1 MTAATVVAPYSRV
14 RGVVAVIP
22 CHDLDA
28 TLEFFRDALGFRIE
42 LISPADSPATVVMSG
57 HGALVRLQRVEGE
70 YDPGVVQLLCEDE
83 GGLPSQDLVAPNG
96 TRIELL
102 PADPE
107 VDIPPVRQSL
117 VVSTISGNARFGVG
131 RAGMNY
137 RDLIPDRQGG
147 RFIASHIR
155 IPDGGPVPDYV
166 HFHKVRFQMI
176 YVHRGWVKVVY
187 EDQGEPFVMEAGDC
201 VLQPPTIR
209 HRVLEAS
216 PGMEVIEIGCP
227 AEHDTIAEHV
237 ITLPTGRELPEREY
251 GGQLF
256 VRHTARESHWAPFRY
271 DGFAQQDLGIGA
283 ATHGLAGARVIRAEG
298 GDDWPRAVVDN
309 EFLFTFVLDG
319 TATLHV
325 GQEEPQALESGD
337 SFVVPADVPYALT
350 RMSPYA
356 RVLEVS
362 LPDRLQPR
370 VV

>member
-1 MTAATVVAPYSRV
+1 MVPDSRV
-14 RGVVAVIP
+14 RGVVPVIP

-28 TLEFFRDALGFRIE
+28 TLDYFRDALGFRIE
-42 LISPADSPATVVMSG
+42 LISPADSPSTVVLSG
-57 HGALVRLQRVEGE
+57 HGALLRLQRVEGDYE
-70 YDPGVVQLLCEDE
+70 PGVVQLLCADADD
-83 GGLPSQDLVAPNG
+83 LPAGDLTAPNG
-96 TRIELL
+96 TRIEFLA
-102 PADPE
+102 ADPDI
-107 VDIPPVRQSL
+107 VIPPVRQSL

-209 HRVLEAS
+209 HRVLESSA
-216 PGMEVIEIGCP
+216 GMEVIEIGCP

-256 VRHTARESHWAPFRY
+256 VRHQAKESPWSPFRY
-271 DGFAQQDLGIGA
+271 PGFVQQDLGIGA
-283 ATHGLAGARVIRAEG
+283 ATYGLAGARVIRADG
-298 GDDWPRAVVDN
+298 GPQWPRAVVDN
-309 EFLFTFVLDG
+309 EFLFAFLLDG
-319 TATLHV
+319 AATLQV
-325 GQEEPQALESGD
+325 GDQAPRVLESGD

-350 RMSPYA
+350 GISPDS
-356 RVLEVS
+356 RLLEVS
-362 LPDRLQPR
+362 LPDQLQPR
-370 VV
+370 GA